1 MKDKLFLVKPDFM
14 DDGQGPFYC
23 PDSMPVEGMLGF
35 YPQLREL
42 VDVEYIEFQRP
53 RAAVIRELGEEH
65 QGLPVLIVAEE
76 NVSKTSHLGLQTHE
90 GKYFLDDQRQIRGYL
105 SFVYGVGQSHA
116 MKSKRIESFGSCE

>member
-42 VDVEYIEFQRP
+42 VDVQYIEFQRP
-53 RAAVIRELGEEH
+53 REAVIRELGEER
-65 QGLPVLIVAEE
+65 QGLPVLIIAEE
-76 NVSKTSHLGLQTHE
+76 NVPKVSHLGLQNHN
-90 GKYFLDDQRQIRGYL
+90 GKYYLADQKEIRGYL
-105 SFVYGVGQSHA
+105 SVVYGVGQSHA
-116 MKSKRIESFGSCE
+116 MKNKHMSRFESCE